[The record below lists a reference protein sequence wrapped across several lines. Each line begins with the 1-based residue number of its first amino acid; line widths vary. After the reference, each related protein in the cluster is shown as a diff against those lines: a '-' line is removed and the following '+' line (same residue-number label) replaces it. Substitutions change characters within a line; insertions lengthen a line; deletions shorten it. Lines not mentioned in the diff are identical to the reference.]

1 METTLTQ
8 ERLKDL
14 LEYLPELG
22 RFKRKKTTAQYKAG
36 DIAGS
41 YDCTNGYR
49 RLMVNKKVYKEHI
62 LVWFYHTGHWPNNQI
77 DHINCIKDDNRL
89 ENLEWCTNLENE
101 KHAINSGLKNFKGI
115 NNPKCKFT
123 EEEIKKIKFLIKE
136 GKMKQKNIGKL
147 FGVAPAYISQIKLG
161 KIWKHIE

>member
-77 DHINCIKDDNRL
+77 DHINCIKDDNRF
-89 ENLEWCTNLENE
+89 ENLRDVTQT
-101 KHAINSGLKNFKGI
+101 INMYNKTQAHKNNKSSGILGVTKYKNKYYARLRS
-115 NNPKCKFT
+115 K
-123 EEEIKKIKFLIKE
+123 
-136 GKMKQKNIGKL
+136 GKL
-147 FGVAPAYISQIKLG
+147 IHIGTFLTKTEASTAYQEFKELYQSYV
-161 KIWKHIE
+161 E